1 MKTDYFNRQNLMLSK
16 DTGEKIK
23 NTSIAVIGTGA
34 AGNEVLKDLALMGFG
49 KFLIV
54 DFDVVE
60 DSNLSKSTLFGKED
74 IGKPKAQVAAE
85 TLRQC
90 ILHENPDIKY
100 INGDLITDVGK
111 GIFFDYDIIICCVDT
126 ANCRAYINDW
136 CVRAG
141 KPFFEIGFKNYQVNV
156 SFFAPEGDTYPV
168 CLREYMGQGSFDG
181 KRNSCSGLK
190 MKDTDLQVIPTIQ
203 FTAAL
208 SGSIVSMELI
218 KYLEGRS
225 TLKNKTM
232 YYFGLTHEV
241 MFQTFEPNPNCEI
254 HKEAFMPVTPVMV
267 SANATVREVLSVVE
281 KAIGQ
286 HALMKL
292 PEEFV
297 ISGRCN
303 GCGKKMQINRRKS
316 KLWDHERW
324 CDECR
329 ENPEYGQHLDFGNE
343 WHTVSEI
350 TSNSD
355 AEILSMTM
363 QQLGVPQDDVIDVL
377 GLESEEPTLFHVR
390 LMPKPGLKIKKGNH
404 IPTFCIGG
412 NVADF
417 FQGEGEKQD
426 VKELEAINEA
436 FGKSDIH
443 PQEENS
449 DYTCY
454 VKKSAV
460 DDFISFANDIHRTSG
475 HEAIGVIVGY
485 YCTDSRNP
493 NHKLA
498 IGTKFLP
505 AHGCATQ
512 VTCEMSVEDGIR
524 FSDYC
529 IKHKMLPVVWIHSHP
544 GFGAFY
550 SGTDTNTLLTKYN
563 GPHQA
568 GIVIDNLRYQT
579 KAYKC
584 IDGKKKEIPYFLYEI
599 QETGGLSILTQDR
612 HPLLKIKAS
621 SACPDVHTED
631 KGGGGKEAASPEEG
645 DSQAEPSAVRKP
657 PANAPDIRRFRMK
670 SFRIKR
676 QYNTLKNVI
685 TNLITKIKI
694 IKRHGNFENR
704 QQTALLPKMQ
714 QTH

>member
-1 MKTDYFNRQNLMLSK
+1 MNTDYFNRQSLMLSQG
-16 DTGEKIK
+16 TGEKIK

-60 DSNLSKSTLFGKED
+60 DSNLSKSTLFRKED

-85 TLRQC
+85 RLSQC
-90 ILHENPDIKY
+90 VLHENPDIKY
-100 INGDLITDVGK
+100 INGDLMTDVGK

-156 SFFAPEGDTYPV
+156 SFFAPEGDTYPI
-168 CLREYMGQGSFDG
+168 CLREYMGEGSFDG

-190 MKDTDLQVIPTIQ
+190 MKDIDLQVIPTIQ

-241 MFQTFEPNPNCEI
+241 MFQEFEPNPDLEI
-254 HKEAFMPVTPVMV
+254 HKEAFMTVTPVMA
-267 SANATVREVLSVVE
+267 SGKATVREVLAAVE
-281 KAIGQ
+281 KIIGQ
-286 HALMKL
+286 RALMKL

-297 ISGRCN
+297 ISGHCN
-303 GCGKKMQINRRKS
+303 GCGKEMRVNRRKS

-329 ENPEYGQHLDFGNE
+329 KEPDYEHHLDFGNE
-343 WHTVSEI
+343 WKIVSEV
-350 TSNSD
+350 TSDSN
-355 AEILSMTM
+355 AEILGMTM
-363 QQLGVPQDDVIDVL
+363 QQLGVPQDDVVDVF
-377 GLESEEPTLFHVR
+377 GIGSEELTLYHVR
-390 LMPKPGLKIKKGNH
+390 LMPKPSLKIKKESNV
-404 IPTFCIGG
+404 PTFCIGDK
-412 NVADF
+412 AKDF
-417 FQGEGEKQD
+417 FQGTGEEQD
-426 VKELEAINEA
+426 VNELEAISKA
-436 FGKSDIH
+436 FGEKDVH
-443 PQEENS
+443 PQEEKS

-454 VKKSAV
+454 VSKSAV
-460 DDFISFANDIHRTSG
+460 DDFVSFANDIHENSG

-505 AHGCATQ
+505 AHGCSTQ
-512 VTCEMSVEDGIR
+512 VTCEISVEDSIR

-529 IKHKMLPVVWIHSHP
+529 LKHKMLPVVWIHSHP

-550 SGTDTNTLLTKYN
+550 SGTDTNTLLTQYN

-568 GIVIDNLRYQT
+568 GIVIDNIRCQT

-584 IDGKKKEIPYFLYEI
+584 IDGKKKEISYFLYEI
-599 QETGGLSILTQDR
+599 QRGGKLSIFTQDR
-612 HPLLKIKAS
+612 HPLLKIKTDGDAPVVRSENKGGKKDFAS
-621 SACPDVHTED
+621 S
-631 KGGGGKEAASPEEG
+631 EEG
-645 DSQAEPSAVRKP
+645 DSQAEPSADRKP
-657 PANAPDIRRFRMK
+657 PAFSKDQRRCHKRFRMK
-670 SFRIKR
+670 SIRIKH
-676 QYNTLKNVI
+676 QYLKEYI
-685 TNLITKIKI
+685 
-694 IKRHGNFENR
+694 F
-704 QQTALLPKMQ
+704 
-714 QTH
+714 